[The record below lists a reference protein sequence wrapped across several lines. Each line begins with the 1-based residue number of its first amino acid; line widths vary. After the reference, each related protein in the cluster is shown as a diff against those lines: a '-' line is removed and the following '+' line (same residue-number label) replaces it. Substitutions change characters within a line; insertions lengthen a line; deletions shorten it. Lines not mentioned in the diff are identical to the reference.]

1 MSNAG
6 EKRQIIL
13 ETASKLFSR
22 YGFNKTS
29 LDEIAAKAQI
39 AKGTVYYYYANK
51 EELFMAAVE
60 KKAEDYFLALQEQ
73 LDEIESFE
81 AKLHA
86 FLHIPIRFVYEN
98 MPILIECMRNL
109 PYNYQDRLNGFRLGN
124 RSRMMEMLKGIL
136 KLGEEQGILA
146 DNISGERLSD
156 MLVDWYLMG
165 DMSFTVIDV
174 PKLLQRI
181 ERDHELII
189 QMILYGIVK
198 RG

>member
-1 MSNAG
+1 MRKAS

-13 ETASKLFSR
+13 ETASRLFSR

-29 LDEIAAKAQI
+29 LDEIVSTAQI
-39 AKGTVYYYYANK
+39 AKGTVYYYFANK

-60 KKAEDYFLALQEQ
+60 KKAEDYFAALRNHI
-73 LDEIESFE
+73 DEVDTFE
-81 AKLHA
+81 AKLHE
-86 FLHIPIRFVYEN
+86 FMHIPIRFVYEN

-124 RSRMMEMLKGIL
+124 RKRMMEILKGIL
-136 KLGEEQGILA
+136 KMGEEQGILA
-146 DNISGERLSD
+146 DSISVDQLCD
-156 MLVDWYLMG
+156 MLLDWYLLG
-165 DMSFTVIDV
+165 DTSFNVVDV
-174 PKLLQRI
+174 PMLLERI

-189 QMILYGIVK
+189 DMILYGIVK

>member
-1 MSNAG
+1 MSNAQ

-13 ETASKLFSR
+13 ETASRLFSR

-29 LDEIAAKAQI
+29 LDEIAATAQI
-39 AKGTVYYYYANK
+39 AKGTVYYYFASK

-60 KKAEDYFLALQEQ
+60 KKAEDYFLALKSQ
-73 LDEIESFE
+73 IEEKETFE

-109 PYNYQDRLNGFRLGN
+109 PYNYQDRLNEFWLGN
-124 RSRMMEMLKGIL
+124 RGRMTEIMKSIL
-136 KLGEEQGILA
+136 KIGEEQGILA
-146 DNISGERLSD
+146 DNVSVDQLCD
-156 MLVDWYLMG
+156 MLVDWYLLG
-165 DMSFTVIDV
+165 DTSFTVVDV
-174 PKLLQRI
+174 PKLLNRI